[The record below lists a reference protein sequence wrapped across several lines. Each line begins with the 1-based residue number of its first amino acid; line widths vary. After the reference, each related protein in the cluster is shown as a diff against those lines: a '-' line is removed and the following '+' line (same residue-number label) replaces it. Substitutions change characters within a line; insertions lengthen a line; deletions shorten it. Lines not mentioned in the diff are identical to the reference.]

1 MVATGYDAQP
11 VRTSEPVAALDE
23 LLGALHWSVT
33 GFARDDLGAGDHRRY
48 HGDGMRFH
56 YVVSGDA
63 VVSRGTERTELRE
76 GAFLLLPRGGEALLR
91 STTTTTLYTGNLRLE
106 VSDGD
111 RLVRLMPD
119 TVLACCFRAA
129 EPVMGPL
136 LDAMDDEVRRAR
148 PGSSSLTT
156 RIANLVMVAA
166 IRQWAESGCG
176 AASGWLGA
184 IRDPHVA
191 RVLAAIHD
199 DPGSPWTVASLA
211 QVASA
216 SRSQFSEQFRA
227 AVGDSPHR
235 YLTAVRMRKA
245 MDLLRTGTPSTY
257 VASVTGYGSEAAF
270 SRAFRRHTGLSP
282 RAWRQAA

>member
-1 MVATGYDAQP
+1 MVATGYDA
-11 VRTSEPVAALDE
+11 EPTTLDE

-33 GFARDDLGAGDHRRY
+33 GFAREDLRGGEPRRY

-56 YVVSGDA
+56 YVVDGDV
-63 VVSRGTERTELRE
+63 VVSRDGVRTELRQ
-76 GAFLLLPRGGEALLR
+76 GAFLLLPRGGEALVR
-91 STTTTTLYTGNLRLE
+91 ATTPTTLYTGDLRLE
-106 VSDGD
+106 ISDGE

-129 EPVMGPL
+129 EPVMEPL
-136 LDAMDDEVRRAR
+136 LGAMEDEVRRAR
-148 PGSSSLTT
+148 PGSTSLTS

-191 RVLAAIHD
+191 KALAAIHA

-211 QVASA
+211 QIASA
-216 SRSQFSEQFRA
+216 SRSQFSEQFRT
-227 AVGDSPHR
+227 AVGDTPVR

-245 MDLLRTGTPSTY
+245 MDLLRSGSPSTH
-257 VASVTGYGSEAAF
+257 VAFATGYGSEAAF

-282 RAWRQAA
+282 RAWLRQPS